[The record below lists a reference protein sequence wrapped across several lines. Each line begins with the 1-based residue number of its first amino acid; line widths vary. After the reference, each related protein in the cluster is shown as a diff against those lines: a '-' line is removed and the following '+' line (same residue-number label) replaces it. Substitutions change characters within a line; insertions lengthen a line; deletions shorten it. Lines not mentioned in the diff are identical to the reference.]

1 MHPTPLLTCG
11 YVCQRLSSFHIVSRL
26 PVPPMCPGAL
36 VVGGVRGGAQV
47 RPRGESPR
55 CPKRPSTGRAC
66 LRAASGAV
74 DAPHRKSRFG
84 VVQVLVVVLDLLR
97 GLGADRDTA
106 EALLVA
112 LREMR
117 AART

>member
-1 MHPTPLLTCG
+1 
-11 YVCQRLSSFHIVSRL
+11 
-26 PVPPMCPGAL
+26 
-36 VVGGVRGGAQV
+36 
-47 RPRGESPR
+47 
-55 CPKRPSTGRAC
+55 
-66 LRAASGAV
+66 
-74 DAPHRKSRFG
+74 
-84 VVQVLVVVLDLLR
+84 VQVLVVVLDLLR

>member
-1 MHPTPLLTCG
+1 MG
-11 YVCQRLSSFHIVSRL
+11 L
-26 PVPPMCPGAL
+26 P
-36 VVGGVRGGAQV
+36 GGAQV

-55 CPKRPSTGRAC
+55 CPQRPSTGRPC
-66 LRAASGAV
+66 LRAASGVV
-74 DAPHRKSRFG
+74 DAPGRKSGFG
-84 VVQVLVVVLDLLR
+84 AEQVLVVVLDLLR
-97 GLGADRDTA
+97 GLGAARDTA

>member
-1 MHPTPLLTCG
+1 MGL
-11 YVCQRLSSFHIVSRL
+11 R
-26 PVPPMCPGAL
+26 AK
-36 VVGGVRGGAQV
+36 AQV

-55 CPKRPSTGRAC
+55 CPQRPSTRRAC
-66 LRAASGAV
+66 LRAASGVV

-84 VVQVLVVVLDLLR
+84 AEQVLVVVLDLAR

-112 LREMR
+112 LCEMR
-117 AART
+117 LAARASARVTRPCITLVAAPGVRTLVGWRA